1 MDLTGLK
8 DQVRKFKAEHV
19 WDAAHKNIVE
29 VLKLVNL
36 GSDIAS
42 KYENDYARERSR
54 YLDMAIAYRVSNGA
68 DLGVIRIA
76 GLERQGEQH
85 DVRPPP
91 KRERRRRPRRTLGS
105 AHAR

>member
-1 MDLTGLK
+1 MPPTK
-8 DQVRKFKAEHV
+8 S
-19 WDAAHKNIVE
+19 IVG
-29 VLKLVNL
+29 VLKLVTL
-36 GSDIAS
+36 GSDIAA

-54 YLDMAIAYRVSNGA
+54 YLDILGIAIAYRCSDGIE
-68 DLGVIRIA
+68 LGVIRIT
-76 GLERQGEQH
+76 GLQRQGEQH